1 MDSFNSWRSR
11 KIHQWAKIQRFLW
24 QFCSFLTFLSVQ
36 IWLPHIPHKAR
47 PREGLCA
54 AVQRLGSLRASGDCQ
69 GQGRRWQRQVR
80 PHAPEPGALSKGWWI
95 SLKIPL
101 GHGEHALPRE
111 HHEQGADGRLAGQE
125 KTRPFKWVQSPQK
138 KYRRK
143 TEVMFRI
150 SISNL
155 PEKPINGEEMAI
167 SRVGKEL
174 FEMLI
179 KPYTKKQWNK
189 YPSVSRDCRW
199 SKQNKQLFQF
209 QELDAEV
216 FTRLPYR
223 ENRDDRLYTRHMTD
237 VFESFAL
244 PRYFDDPWQ
253 HLPKDGYTR
262 MFENMLLKVGLR
274 SWTILL
280 KFFYL
285 RIPRSQFGWQLTTL
299 RWIL

>member
-1 MDSFNSWRSR
+1 
-11 KIHQWAKIQRFLW
+11 
-24 QFCSFLTFLSVQ
+24 
-36 IWLPHIPHKAR
+36 
-47 PREGLCA
+47 
-54 AVQRLGSLRASGDCQ
+54 
-69 GQGRRWQRQVR
+69 
-80 PHAPEPGALSKGWWI
+80 
-95 SLKIPL
+95 
-101 GHGEHALPRE
+101 
-111 HHEQGADGRLAGQE
+111 
-125 KTRPFKWVQSPQK
+125 
-138 KYRRK
+138 
-143 TEVMFRI
+143 MFRT

-189 YPSVSRDCRW
+189 YPSVSRDCQW
-199 SKQNKQLFQF
+199 AKQNKQLFQF

-223 ENRDDRLYTRHMTD
+223 ENRDDRLYTNHMTD
-237 VFESFAL
+237 VFESFAP

-280 KFFYL
+280 KFFL
-285 RIPRSQFGWQLTTL
+285 SGSQDHGSGGNWLFWGEYFNSIQ
-299 RWIL
+299 REGEKKRC

>member
-1 MDSFNSWRSR
+1 
-11 KIHQWAKIQRFLW
+11 
-24 QFCSFLTFLSVQ
+24 
-36 IWLPHIPHKAR
+36 
-47 PREGLCA
+47 
-54 AVQRLGSLRASGDCQ
+54 
-69 GQGRRWQRQVR
+69 
-80 PHAPEPGALSKGWWI
+80 
-95 SLKIPL
+95 
-101 GHGEHALPRE
+101 
-111 HHEQGADGRLAGQE
+111 
-125 KTRPFKWVQSPQK
+125 
-138 KYRRK
+138 
-143 TEVMFRI
+143 MFRT

-189 YPSVSRDCRW
+189 YPSVSRDCHW
-199 SKQNKQLFQF
+199 AKQNKQLSQF

-223 ENRDDRLYTRHMTD
+223 ENRDDRLYTNHTTD
-237 VFESFAL
+237 VFESFAP

-274 SWTILL
+274 SWRILL
-280 KFFYL
+280 KFFL
-285 RIPRSQFGWQLTTL
+285 SGSQDHSSGGNWLLWGEYFNSIQREGEKK
-299 RWIL
+299 RC

>member
-1 MDSFNSWRSR
+1 M
-11 KIHQWAKIQRFLW
+11 L
-24 QFCSFLTFLSVQ
+24 
-36 IWLPHIPHKAR
+36 
-47 PREGLCA
+47 
-54 AVQRLGSLRASGDCQ
+54 
-69 GQGRRWQRQVR
+69 
-80 PHAPEPGALSKGWWI
+80 
-95 SLKIPL
+95 
-101 GHGEHALPRE
+101 
-111 HHEQGADGRLAGQE
+111 
-125 KTRPFKWVQSPQK
+125 
-138 KYRRK
+138 
-143 TEVMFRI
+143 RI

-189 YPSVSRDCRW
+189 YPSVSRDCHW
-199 SKQNKQLFQF
+199 AKQNKKPFQF

-223 ENRDDRLYTRHMTD
+223 ENRDDRLYTNHMTD
-237 VFESFAL
+237 VFESFAP

-280 KFFYL
+280 KFFFQDPKITVRVATDYFEVNTL
-285 RIPRSQFGWQLTTL
+285 IAFRERERKRDVKIFLSLAFADSTFSNQDHRNNRL
-299 RWIL
+299 RWKSSCLSTSCSSSPDPSMPTSPARLAEFSCWTFILFSCVFFQKMAFKVELGIWIIFICAYPIRFLCKMHINRKQTEKNQLATSPHIGKAECLHL